1 MPRRQ
6 HLNYGFVA
14 AAFVCIILFFLV
26 RHSTPG
32 IGQTDFV
39 AGGELPL
46 DKTPIVVDDAV
57 LHGAATAPKLEN
69 ATLKYV
75 KGKDLRFWVY
85 ANHLLERNL
94 AMQHGKSYT
103 R

>member
-14 AAFVCIILFFLV
+14 AAFLCITLFFLV

-32 IGQTDFV
+32 AGQTDFV
-39 AGGELPL
+39 AGGDLPL
-46 DKTPIVVDDAV
+46 DKTPIVVSDAV
-57 LHGAATAPKLEN
+57 LNGAATAPKLEN

-75 KGKDLRFWVY
+75 SS
-85 ANHLLERNL
+85 ERVAVL
-94 AMQHGKSYT
+94 GLC
-103 R
+103 